1 MALFITRYTRVSSC
15 PSKAAASSAPP
26 CGTEFPISCKSTP
39 QMELMRIYSRQ
50 STCSRGNSKQRMGWV
65 TKTWKLHITSD
76 EGINGAYM
84 TLSHCWSLSQSL
96 RLTASTLESMESGL
110 EMSCLPTTFRDAIL
124 VARALK
130 IRYLWTD
137 SLCILQDSFQD
148 WSRESSMMGLVYA
161 NSCCNIAATWGSNSN
176 DGLFVERDPHIVEH
190 CVIPNLLDKYSVPHV
205 LFDPLIVTRQIED
218 APLNSQG
225 WVLQERLISPRV
237 LHFGAEQVFWDC
249 QSCVASEAFQS
260 FIHLSWF

>member
-1 MALFITRYTRVSSC
+1 
-15 PSKAAASSAPP
+15 
-26 CGTEFPISCKSTP
+26 
-39 QMELMRIYSRQ
+39 
-50 STCSRGNSKQRMGWV
+50 MGWV

-190 CVIPNLLDKYSVPHV
+190 CVIPNLLDTYSVPHV